1 MVVPG
6 ARTEPLDVL
15 IVGAGPTGLTAG
27 CLLARQGFSVR
38 IVRKHPPFTGHS
50 RATGLWPRALE
61 ILAPLGVVDELE
73 PMGNH
78 ITRLGYYSSGSSI
91 GTFDLTR
98 LEGARFDYLLAVSQ
112 HLTEAV
118 LATAFLAAGGDLRDG
133 EVTELDQDAR
143 QVSVGVRSGGHHTTM
158 SARWLIGADGPNST
172 VRDLLG
178 IAMNDVGP
186 TLSYR
191 LADAVISGLPEDEGN
206 YCWTP
211 DGGLGVVPHDR
222 HAYRLAYRLF
232 PDSPDPSLDSFQR
245 LLDARGPI
253 SRQGTILELISTADF
268 QTRYAMA
275 ERFAAGRCYLA
286 GDAAHLMSPAGA
298 QGMNSGILDAAALA
312 RRLEKALVGGE
323 GADSQLSSYD
333 AERQAAARKI
343 MAIVMEHSRAGS
355 LKSADD
361 IAERDQRYRDMS
373 KNPALHLDWV
383 TRLSQL
389 HIDPEGANQ

>member
-1 MVVPG
+1 M
-6 ARTEPLDVL
+6 LDVL

-38 IVRKHPPFTGHS
+38 VVRKHQPFTGHS
-50 RATGLWPRALE
+50 RATGIWPRALE
-61 ILAPLGVVDELE
+61 ILEPVGVVDELE
-73 PMGNH
+73 SMGNR
-78 ITRLGYYSSGSSI
+78 ITRLCYYSSGESI
-91 GTFDLTR
+91 GTFELNRIMDTKF
-98 LEGARFDYLLAVSQ
+98 GYLLAVSQ
-112 HLTEAV
+112 HRTEAT
-118 LATAFLAAGGDLRDG
+118 LEAAFRAAGGDISDG
-133 EVTELDQDAR
+133 EVAALSQDAR
-143 QVSVGVRSGGHHTTM
+143 QVTVEVRSGEHRSTM
-158 SARWLIGADGPNST
+158 SARYLIGADGANSA
-172 VRDLLG
+172 VRSLLG
-178 IAMNDVGP
+178 IAMDDVGP

-232 PDSPDPSLDSFQR
+232 PASPDASLESFQR
-245 LLDARGPI
+245 LLDARGPA
-253 SRQGTILELISTADF
+253 SSQGTIHELISTADF
-268 QTRYAMA
+268 QTRYAIA

-312 RRLEKALVGGE
+312 GRLEKALVNRTS
-323 GADSQLSSYD
+323 DSPLSSYD
-333 AERQAAARKI
+333 AERQSAVRKI

-355 LKSADD
+355 LKSEAD
-361 IAERDQRYRDMS
+361 IAERDQRYRDMWRD
-373 KNPALHLDWV
+373 PAAHLDWV

-389 HIDPEGANQ
+389 HIDPSRLPRTRSEQ